1 MSVSQPTHAGEK
13 LHSAASIRLP
23 FFRSA
28 TQSTHRDFATL
39 RGVYLRTKNGAQGIK
54 DAVEAVRATNTDR
67 DERAKLKKRLPAVSY
82 SVASFDGGHR
92 SANDA
97 ARHTGLFQVDFD
109 HVETHGLAVG
119 DLRETMRGY
128 PHAAFCFVSPSGDGL
143 KVIVAAEISQDKRE
157 SLADAHAAHYHA
169 VAQNVADYVH
179 AKTGVALEYDRA
191 CKDISRLCFLSY
203 DPGAWMRESVEPL
216 RPDRTPDNKASAKP
230 KRDARGRI
238 TKATDETETPAEATE
253 GPEAEAAAFFLLA
266 DRETIADNRRLDL
279 YTVGSQCFDFGLS
292 RSAAVRVAERVNQT
306 FYTPPKSGAEVAGQ
320 VFDAYRYA
328 KGVFGSRSRLLA
340 DTIRRQ
346 KEKQAKQTVR
356 INARYIDAAQIGASS
371 ARVVLV
377 ESVQG
382 TGKTTAIKKLTA
394 QATATGQK
402 VIYIAHRVAL
412 LRQMSDAL
420 RLAFYKALGLPEW
433 QKSPSLVITP
443 NSLHRLSTEH
453 YAGAVVIIDEVDQV
467 FSDLCGSTC
476 RKKRPEIVGALHRL
490 LNGAE
495 KVYAMSADITQ
506 PVKNLFAARGD
517 AVEFFRNEWR
527 PTRTAQQYKQAPD
540 LLAAVLSDVKKG
552 QRVAVACD
560 SKARAKRIHRI
571 LTDAHPTKN
580 FFLITEENSQG
591 EAAQKLFADPRGFAA
606 FDGVIYSPAMGSGVD
621 IDIDFSPVQYLF
633 AGGGSSSAPELLQ
646 MACRFRRWDTLR
658 FWVTP
663 KTLKGRTRQP
673 VTRDEVLNIWQRNL
687 KDFTELYYPDI
698 DTGKPQPLA
707 GYAWAINLA
716 ADVTAE
722 KNDSHNDIAGAF
734 AYVLREKGYS
744 IKTADAKTVSEPE
757 RAQASAAEKDARKMI
772 KAEYVAAVL
781 DKSNDIEE
789 AEAERLESDGV
800 QCEADKVKLDR
811 HFYKRAAETDDA
823 ATLERAVTVTVETLR
838 ERVRAFSTFHDLP
851 QDIAAKDRATHTGFL
866 PDHRFDAL
874 KARMRQAVEAELR
887 FLSEPGREFFTDSEP
902 QSAELRDVIERHR
915 DSISRHLFA
924 VTASMIE
931 KPALFLR
938 TFYGQAGLSLAV
950 RKQGKDRA
958 RVYRID
964 ADSLAFMWGISG
976 RRRERLAREAAQAAE
991 AARQAAAADAFDW
1004 L

>member
-1 MSVSQPTHAGEK
+1 M
-13 LHSAASIRLP
+13 
-23 FFRSA
+23 
-28 TQSTHRDFATL
+28 

-67 DERAKLKKRLPAVSY
+67 DERAKLKKRLPAVTFS
-82 SVASFDGGHR
+82 AGGFADNHR
-92 SANDA
+92 MKEKATH
-97 ARHTGLFQVDFD
+97 HTGLFQVDFD
-109 HVETHGLAVG
+109 HVETHGLDPAE
-119 DLRETMRGY
+119 LRETMRDY
-128 PHAAFCFVSPSGDGL
+128 PHAVFCFVSPSGDGL

-179 AKTGVALEYDRA
+179 AQTGVIVTYDGD
-191 CKDISRLCFLSY
+191 CQDVSRLCFLSY

-216 RPDRTPDNKASAKP
+216 RPDRTRAPQKKKIN
-230 KRDARGRI
+230 RDARGRI
-238 TKATDETETPAEATE
+238 TKATDETETLAEATE
-253 GPEAEAAAFFLLA
+253 GPEAEAEVFSLIRAVKAG
-266 DRETIADNRRLDL
+266 
-279 YTVGSQCFDFGLS
+279 VGGGRSTKLWQHACDCKKYGLS
-292 RSAAVRVAERVNQT
+292 LFSAVKVVERIDAE
-306 FYTPPKSGAEVAGQ
+306 FHLPPEGAAEVRKK
-320 VFDAYRYA
+320 VVSAYRNQGKPFGIYA
-328 KGVFGSRSRLLA
+328 HLLNRKQDNARRDKERQENRAGV
-340 DTIRRQ
+340 T
-346 KEKQAKQTVR
+346 R

-382 TGKTTAIKKLTA
+382 TGKTTAIKALTA
-394 QATATGQK
+394 QATATGRK
-402 VIYIAHRVAL
+402 VVNIAHRVAL
-412 LRQMSDAL
+412 LRQMGDAL
-420 RLAFYKALGLPEW
+420 RLAFYKALGSHEW
-433 QKSPSLVITP
+433 RKSPSLVITP
-443 NSLHRLSTEH
+443 NSLHRLETAD
-453 YAGAVVIIDEVDQV
+453 YVGAVVIIDEVDQV

-991 AARQAAAADAFDW
+991 AARDLPPF
-1004 L
+1004 